1 MSGGAGGWKVR
12 TGSFGPMR
20 KTRQVLLLLGGNE
33 HDPRVTL
40 AKAAEMVVDRLGSP
54 AAHGRDHWTEPWGF
68 ASDSLFLNR
77 SLLVRTDLEPHDLLA
92 ELHAVEQELG
102 RTRSPRAGYA
112 SRSIDIDILL
122 MEDLVSTEGPL
133 QVPHPRMHLRAFALS
148 PAADLCPGWVH
159 PVLGRTVLQ
168 QLVVLCTNSC
178 YIS

>member
-1 MSGGAGGWKVR
+1 MSGGGGGWKVR

-122 MEDLVSTEGPL
+122 MEDLVLTEGPL

-159 PVLGRTVLQ
+159 PLLGRTVLQ
-168 QLVVLCTNSC
+168 LLNDLRANV
-178 YIS
+178 